1 MNVSD
6 IPAGDAPQALEFP
19 HFPTRFQ
26 AVIWRNWNL
35 VHPAQVAAV
44 LHTTE
49 AQIVQAAADM
59 GLTRDDRALN
69 LWQERG
75 FQTVIRRNWELLD
88 YPQLLELLQWTP
100 ERLSFTLK
108 EDDFFF
114 YKLGLHKPVCGEV
127 RFRELTD
134 AEKLRTAEIRKCV
147 QQVAAML
154 PEQTAQPFD
163 FLQRN
168 GQAEHLTV
176 TANAPQFDLKFIY
189 PYAALY
195 GDPLL
200 EKDCA
205 SYPEGMFADYRAN
218 GVNGIWMQGTL
229 YTLVPYLGENEPCS
243 RNWQMRLKNL
253 QTLVERAGKYGVKIF
268 LYLNEPRSMPAEFF
282 TSHPEWRGV
291 AGDHGDFALCTSA
304 PGVLETLSG
313 GVERLFREV
322 PALGGVFTAT
332 MSENLT
338 HCRSRGGCCPRC
350 EKYSAAALIAQV
362 NNAICAGIKRSGSK
376 ARLIAYDWAWDP
388 AWSGEV
394 IAALDPDIAVMTVS
408 ESGLETDCFGYKG
421 KVNDYSISHVGP
433 GEKARRLWKNALAN
447 GGSAVAKIQINS
459 SWELC
464 AVPYIPVPDLVEEH
478 FRNLRE
484 NGVTDLML
492 SWTLGGFAGG
502 NLGLLCCSKEE
513 LAQQRFGS
521 AHTAVLRAWTKFS
534 EAFRYFP
541 FNDVPTIYFAPQNF
555 GPSTLLSL
563 TPVGRDATMVGFPY
577 DDIDTWRGAK
587 DNPSAPALSD
597 PIPVEILQKGFAE
610 LSTRWAEG
618 LAELDRFTGNLPA
631 REAANLAE
639 LHHVAEACCC
649 HFSSAYAQI
658 MWVLHRHE
666 PHAASELLQTER
678 ALAQRLLTVVY
689 QDSRIG
695 FEASNQYHYTAN
707 DLLEKILNCNWLLAQ
722 LRRTG
727 C

>member
-49 AQIVQAAADM
+49 AEIVQAAADM
-59 GLTRDDRALN
+59 GLTRDDRSLK
-69 LWQERG
+69 LWRERG

-100 ERLSFTLK
+100 EELAFTLK

-127 RFRELTD
+127 RFRELT
-134 AEKLRTAEIRKCV
+134 AGEKLRTAEIKQLV
-147 QQVAAML
+147 QQTLGAL
-154 PEQTAQPFD
+154 PEQTALPFD
-163 FLQRN
+163 FLQKH
-168 GQAEHLTV
+168 GQEKHLTV

-200 EKDCA
+200 EKDCV
-205 SYPEGMFADYRAN
+205 SYPEGMFADYHAN
-218 GVNGIWMQGTL
+218 GVNGIWLQGTL
-229 YTLVPYLGENEPCS
+229 YTLVPYLGENEPYS
-243 RNWQMRLKNL
+243 AHWQERLENL
-253 QTLVERAGKYGVKIF
+253 RTLVARAGKYGVKIF
-268 LYLNEPRSMPAEFF
+268 LYFNEPRSMPAEFF
-282 TSHPEWRGV
+282 SRHPEWRGV
-291 AGDHGDFALCTSA
+291 AGDQGDFALCTSA
-304 PGVLETLSG
+304 PGVLEALSS

-350 EKYSAAALIAQV
+350 EPHSAAALIAQV
-362 NNAICAGIKRSGSK
+362 NNAICAGIKRSGSP
-376 ARLIAYDWAWDP
+376 ARVIAYDWAWDP
-388 AWSGEV
+388 AWSSEV
-394 IAALDPDIAVMTVS
+394 VAALDPDIAVMTVS
-408 ESGLETDCFGYKG
+408 ESGLETDCFGYPG
-421 KVNDYSISHVGP
+421 KVNDYAMSKVGP
-433 GEKARRLWKNALAN
+433 GKKAQQLWRHALDN
-447 GGSAVAKIQINS
+447 GGRAVAKIQVNS

-464 AVPYIPVPDLVEEH
+464 AVPYIPVADLVEEH
-478 FRNLRE
+478 FDRLRKS
-484 NGVTDLML
+484 GVTDLML

-502 NLGLLCCSKEE
+502 NLGLLCCNKAE
-513 LAQQRFGS
+513 LAQQRYG
-521 AHTAVLRAWTKFS
+521 AAQQAVLQAWTKFS

-541 FNDVPTIYFAPQNF
+541 FNDVPTLYFAPQNF
-555 GPSTLLSL
+555 GPVTLLSL

-587 DNPSAPALSD
+587 NNPAAPALPE
-597 PIPVEILQKGFAE
+597 PIPVEIMRRSFAE

-618 LAELDRFTGNLPA
+618 LAILDRFTGDLSA
-631 REAANLAE
+631 CEAANLAE
-639 LHHVAEACCC
+639 LRQVAEACYC
-649 HFSSAYAQI
+649 HFRSAGCQI
-658 MWVLHRHE
+658 EWALGRQEKTV
-666 PHAASELLQTER
+666 AVSLLKTEHTL
-678 ALAQRLLTVVY
+678 ALRLLAVMQ

-695 FEASNQYHYTAN
+695 FEASNHYLYTAN
-707 DLLEKILNCNWLLAQ
+707 DLLEKILNCAYLLSQ
-722 LRRTG
+722 LQD
-727 C
+727 